1 MHCDDHDIDNRRGA
15 RCDPAQ
21 TLARTPTLKLARKA
35 VLMGMLSVLLGL
47 VACDAQKVAE
57 LEEGVATEA
66 DIRARFGE
74 PEKIWLAADMVGL
87 PLLASA
93 RSATA
98 PGARTFEYSRQPQGS
113 ANYLITVGPDGK
125 MTALRQV
132 LTPDNFARV
141 LPGMPMETVRKMLG
155 RPMKVTP
162 YALAGTTHYD
172 WRYIEPPNTPM
183 VFTAVLDRDLRVVS
197 TGTALEESINPSG
210 R

>member
-1 MHCDDHDIDNRRGA
+1 M
-15 RCDPAQ
+15 PS
-21 TLARTPTLKLARKA
+21 LKLARKA
-35 VLMGMLSVLLGL
+35 VLMGMLSVVLGL

-87 PLLASA
+87 PLPTSA

-113 ANYLITVGPDGK
+113 VNYLITVGPDGK

-162 YALAGTTHYD
+162 YALAGTSHYD
-172 WRYIEPPNTPM
+172 WRYMSPPNTPM

-197 TGTALEESINPSG
+197 TGTTLEESINPSG